1 MIRILMS
8 GLAAAA
14 LAACTTLPPQASS
27 DPLPGDPIDQLA
39 RDYLL
44 LQLTI
49 GEKDPGYI
57 DAYYGPE
64 EYSARAK
71 ADNWLDQR
79 QTIAL
84 RGESDLR

>member
-1 MIRILMS
+1 MIRILTT

-27 DPLPGDPIDQLA
+27 DPLPAGDPIDQLA

-57 DAYYGPE
+57 DAYYGRRSFRRGPRRTPRVPTW
-64 EYSARAK
+64 RA
-71 ADNWLDQR
+71 
-79 QTIAL
+79 
-84 RGESDLR
+84 